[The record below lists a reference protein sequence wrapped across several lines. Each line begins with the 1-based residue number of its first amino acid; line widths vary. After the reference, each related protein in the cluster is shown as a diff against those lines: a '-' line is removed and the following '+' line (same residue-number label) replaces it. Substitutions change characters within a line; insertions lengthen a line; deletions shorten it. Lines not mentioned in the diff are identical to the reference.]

1 MSITLGF
8 IRNRRD
14 NLIIITVGSGR
25 KRQELRITSEL
36 FFTIIPQ
43 ADPYLYGDTVEA
55 TPAQLVELGFELD
68 AEMKREV
75 FRVVR
80 PLVTPAQVRYVLD
93 PTTGNYILRY
103 VGTRQELVIQPRA
116 FWKITGVSR
125 RSPLGSL
132 TLSMDVMK
140 ELGFIVR
147 KGGVQIERSNQYI
160 NYA

>member
-8 IRNRRD
+8 IRNRRES
-14 NLIIITVGSGR
+14 NVILTVGSGR
-25 KRQELRITSEL
+25 TRQELRVTSEL

-43 ADPYLYGDTVEA
+43 ANPFLYGDNVEA

-93 PTTGNYILRY
+93 PITGNYIIRY

-116 FWKITGVSR
+116 FWKLTGVSR
-125 RSPLGSL
+125 RSSLGSL

-140 ELGFIVR
+140 ELGFIVG
-147 KGGVQIERSNQYI
+147 KGGVQIERYSKFAS
-160 NYA
+160 YA

>member
-8 IRNRRD
+8 IRNRRES
-14 NLIIITVGSGR
+14 NVILTVGSGR
-25 KRQELRITSEL
+25 IRQELRVTSEL

-43 ADPYLYGDTVEA
+43 ANPYLYGGVVEA

-68 AEMKREV
+68 AEMKQEV

-93 PTTGNYILRY
+93 PITGNYIVRY

-116 FWKITGVSR
+116 FWKTTGVSR

-132 TLSMDVMK
+132 TLSMDVMS
-140 ELGFIVR
+140 ELGFIVG
-147 KGGVQIERSNQYI
+147 KGGVQIERSKQFI

>member
-14 NLIIITVGSGR
+14 NLVIITVGNGR

-43 ADPYLYGDTVEA
+43 ANPFLYGGNVKA

-93 PTTGNYILRY
+93 PITGNYILRY
-103 VGTRQELVIQPRA
+103 IGTRQELAIQPRA
-116 FWKITGVSR
+116 FWKIAGVSQ

-132 TLSMDVMK
+132 TLSMDVMN
-140 ELGFIVR
+140 ELGFIVG
-147 KGGVQIERSNQYI
+147 KGGVRVEPSKLFI

>member
-1 MSITLGF
+1 M
-8 IRNRRD
+8 
-14 NLIIITVGSGR
+14 
-25 KRQELRITSEL
+25 
-36 FFTIIPQ
+36 
-43 ADPYLYGDTVEA
+43 EA

-93 PTTGNYILRY
+93 PSTGNYILRY

-132 TLSMDVMK
+132 TLSMDVMS
-140 ELGFIVR
+140 ELGFIVK
-147 KGGVQIERSNQYI
+147 KGGAQIERSNQFI

>member
-8 IRNRRD
+8 IRNRRES
-14 NLIIITVGSGR
+14 NVIITVGSGR
-25 KRQELRITSEL
+25 TRQELRVTSEL

-43 ADPYLYGDTVEA
+43 ADPYLYGDVVKT

-80 PLVTPAQVRYVLD
+80 PLVTPAHVRYVFD

-116 FWKITGVSR
+116 FSKITGVSR

-132 TLSMDVMK
+132 TLSMDVMS
-140 ELGFIVR
+140 ELGFIVG
-147 KGGVQIERSNQYI
+147 KGGARIERSNQYI
-160 NYA
+160 KYA

>member
-25 KRQELRITSEL
+25 KRQELRVTSEL
-36 FFTIIPQ
+36 FFSIIPQ
-43 ADPYLYGDTVEA
+43 ANPFLYGDVVEA

-93 PTTGNYILRY
+93 PITGNYIVRY
-103 VGTRQELVIQPRA
+103 VGTRQELVMQPRA
-116 FWKITGVSR
+116 FWKTTGVNQQ
-125 RSPLGSL
+125 SPLGSL

-140 ELGFIVR
+140 ELGFIVG
-147 KGGVQIERSNQYI
+147 KGGVQIERYSKFAS
-160 NYA
+160 YA

>member
-8 IRNRRD
+8 IRNRREG
-14 NLIIITVGSGR
+14 NVIITVGSGCT
-25 KRQELRITSEL
+25 RQELRVTSEL
-36 FFTIIPQ
+36 FFSIIPQ
-43 ADPYLYGDTVEA
+43 ANPYLYGDIVQA

-93 PTTGNYILRY
+93 PITGNYIVRY
-103 VGTRQELVIQPRA
+103 VGTRQELVIQART

-140 ELGFIVR
+140 ELGFIVG
-147 KGGVQIERSNQYI
+147 KGGVQIERYSKFAS
-160 NYA
+160 YA

>member
-25 KRQELRITSEL
+25 KRQELRVTSEL

-43 ADPYLYGDTVEA
+43 ANPYLYGDIVEA

-93 PTTGNYILRY
+93 PITGNYIVRY
-103 VGTRQELVIQPRA
+103 VGTRQELVIQARA
-116 FWKITGVSR
+116 FWRITGVNQ

-140 ELGFIVR
+140 ELGFIVG
-147 KGGVQIERSNQYI
+147 KGGVQIERSKQFI

>member
-1 MSITLGF
+1 MPITLGF

-25 KRQELRITSEL
+25 TRQELRVTSEL
-36 FFTIIPQ
+36 FFSIIPQ
-43 ADPYLYGDTVEA
+43 ANPYLYGGTVEA

-93 PTTGNYILRY
+93 PITGNYIVRS
-103 VGTRQELVIQPRA
+103 VRRHTSGTRHTA
-116 FWKITGVSR
+116 AGVLEINGSQSAVTAREFNAINGRYEGTRIHCREGR
-125 RSPLGSL
+125 RP
-132 TLSMDVMK
+132 D
-140 ELGFIVR
+140 
-147 KGGVQIERSNQYI
+147 
-160 NYA
+160 

>member
-8 IRNRRD
+8 IRNRREG
-14 NLIIITVGSGR
+14 NVIIMVGSGR
-25 KRQELRITSEL
+25 KRQELRVTSEL

-43 ADPYLYGDTVEA
+43 ANPFLYGDTVET
-55 TPAQLVELGFELD
+55 TPAQLAELGFELD

-80 PLVTPAQVRYVLD
+80 PLVTPAHVRYVFD

-116 FWKITGVSR
+116 FWRITKVNQ

-132 TLSMDVMK
+132 TLSMDVMS

-147 KGGVQIERSNQYI
+147 KGGAQIERYSKFVS
-160 NYA
+160 YA